1 VKHAVPFQWSRLALR
16 TGLAVDYDYSIE
28 SPENIDL
35 FQILLKAGMQW
46 QPLPFRFTRLRLF
59 AMRTMLAPI
68 SSLLAGVT
76 LLLLGHGL
84 LNTLLTLRGVAEGYS
99 TGMIGLLMSGYFAG
113 FLIGTWLAPSL
124 IRRIGHIRTFS
135 FYAAL
140 AATAVLLHVLIV
152 NPWVWLVL
160 RVMYGVAL
168 VTLYIVIESWL
179 NAQVSGEKRG
189 QVFAVYMAV
198 NLGSL
203 AAAQQLLGLASPMA
217 FTLFALAT
225 ILIGGAMMP
234 ITLTRQ
240 PQPTLPDVPSTD
252 LLQLARIAPL
262 PLMAAGISG
271 FALGGFWGLAPVYA
285 GQVGFDDAG
294 IGLMMSV
301 AILGGALLQWP
312 IGLLSDR
319 FERRVVLLWV
329 VTLATFLSLG
339 SAVLGAGPALLGLMF
354 IWGGLAFS
362 IYSIAV
368 AQMVDHLNPDEILS
382 GSSGLLLANGFGAAF
397 GPVVAGGLMHLTGPV
412 ALPLFYA
419 VSLGVLAFYA
429 FYRPRK
435 VMDLITEP
443 HGRFTPILRTSP
455 TVMELMPDAP
465 EGLATKEPAN
475 EDELDDIPAAKP
487 QQEPEQRTES

>member
-1 VKHAVPFQWSRLALR
+1 MKSL
-16 TGLAVDYDYSIE
+16 I
-28 SPENIDL
+28 
-35 FQILLKAGMQW
+35 
-46 QPLPFRFTRLRLF
+46 
-59 AMRTMLAPI
+59 API
-68 SSLLAGVT
+68 SSLLAGVA

-84 LNTLLTLRGVAEGYS
+84 LNTLLTLRGIAEGYS
-99 TGMIGLLMSGYFAG
+99 TGMVGLLMSGYFGG

-140 AATAVLLHVLIV
+140 AATVVLLHVLIV
-152 NPWVWLVL
+152 NPWVWLAL
-160 RVMYGVAL
+160 RVMYGIAL
-168 VTLYIVIESWL
+168 VTLYMVIESWL
-179 NAQVSGEKRG
+179 NAQVGGEKRG

-203 AAAQQLLGLASPMA
+203 AAAQQLLGLDSPME

-225 ILIGGAMMP
+225 IFIGGAMMP

-240 PQPTLPDVPSTD
+240 PQPSLPDVPPTD

-285 GQVGFDDAG
+285 GQVGFDAAG

-301 AILGGALLQWP
+301 TILGGALLQWP

-319 FERRVVLLWV
+319 FERRSVLLWV
-329 VTLATFLSLG
+329 AALAAALPLG
-339 SAVLGAGPALLGLMF
+339 LTVLEAGPALLAVMF
-354 IWGGLAFS
+354 VWGGLAFA

-397 GPVVAGGLMHLTGPV
+397 GPVIAGGLMHLAGPV

-429 FYRPRK
+429 FYRPRR
-435 VMDLITEP
+435 VIDLVTEP
-443 HGRFTPILRTSP
+443 HGHFTPVLRTSP

-465 EGLATKEPAN
+465 EAAPPEPAN
-475 EDELDDIPAAKP
+475 EEDLDDLPP
-487 QQEPEQRTES
+487 EEPFEQKRTGT

>member
-1 VKHAVPFQWSRLALR
+1 
-16 TGLAVDYDYSIE
+16 
-28 SPENIDL
+28 
-35 FQILLKAGMQW
+35 
-46 QPLPFRFTRLRLF
+46 
-59 AMRTMLAPI
+59 MRTMLAPI
-68 SSLLAGVT
+68 SSLLVGVT

-99 TGMIGLLMSGYFAG
+99 TGMVGLLMSGYFSG

-140 AATAVLLHVLIV
+140 AATAVLLHVMIV

-179 NAQVSGEKRG
+179 NAQVSGENRG
-189 QVFAVYMAV
+189 QVFAIYMAV

-203 AAAQQLLGLASPMA
+203 AAAQQLLGLDSPMA

-285 GQVGFDDAG
+285 GQVGFDATG
-294 IGLMMSV
+294 VGLMMSV
-301 AILGGALLQWP
+301 TILGGALLQWP

-319 FERRVVLLWV
+319 FERRVVLRWV
-329 VTLATFLSLG
+329 VTLAAALPLAAT
-339 SAVLGAGPALLGLMF
+339 VLQASTALLGLMF
-354 IWGGLAFS
+354 VWGGLAFS

-382 GSSGLLLANGFGAAF
+382 GSSGLLLSNGFGAAL
-397 GPVVAGGLMHLTGPV
+397 GPVAAGGLMHLAGPV
-412 ALPLFYA
+412 ALPLFYT
-419 VSLGVLAFYA
+419 VSLGILSFYA

-435 VMDLITEP
+435 VMDLVTEP
-443 HGRFTPILRTSP
+443 HGHFTPILRTSP

-465 EGLATKEPAN
+465 EVLPTEELTPD
-475 EDELDDIPAAKP
+475 EELDDMPPLEPAP
-487 QQEPEQRTES
+487 DDTETSPEPEPEQRTGS